1 MDYNITIA
9 FSSTKNRF
17 ALFGRIIEAVEKR
30 PFSHALVIYKDPILN
45 ADMVFQASHGL
56 VNQCTL
62 EHFLKKNDIQVSYN
76 LTPTKEQFEIFYAF
90 MIQMLGVK
98 YGWLEI
104 LGIGLKKLLHLESP
118 FKDGLVTVICSE
130 LCAQVC
136 TILGLDM
143 QEPIDSITP
152 SDLNGLLKSYYN
164 K

>member
-1 MDYNITIA
+1 MDCNITIA
-9 FSSTKNRF
+9 FSSAKNRF
-17 ALFGRIIEAVEKR
+17 ALFGRLIETVESR
-30 PFSHALVIYKDPILN
+30 PFSHALVIYKDPILGV
-45 ADMVFQASHGL
+45 DMVFQASRGL
-56 VNQCTL
+56 VNQCSL
-62 EHFLKKNDIQVSYN
+62 EHFLKKNDIQVSYT
-76 LTPTKEQFEIFYAF
+76 LPTTKKQFEIFYSF

-136 TILGLDM
+136 KILDVNM
-143 QEPIDSITP
+143 PEHVDSITP
-152 SDLNGLLKSYYN
+152 SDLNELLKGYYI

>member
-9 FSSTKNRF
+9 FSSAKNRL
-17 ALFGRIIEAVEKR
+17 ALFGRLIEAVEKR

-45 ADMVFQASHGL
+45 IDMVFQASHGL

-62 EHFLKKNDIQVSYN
+62 DQFLKKNDIQISYT
-76 LTPTKEQFEIFYAF
+76 LVATKDQFETFYSF

-104 LGIGLKKLLHLESP
+104 LGIGFKKLLHLESP

-136 TILGLDM
+136 TILGLNM
-143 QEPIDSITP
+143 PESIDTITP
-152 SDLNGLLKSYYN
+152 SNLNEILKSYYN